1 MVAEANLTDEQKD
14 ELRRLL
20 PQAKRVMVNF
30 GERGWAVESVVI
42 DFNDGSRQ
50 ACGQMF
56 DSDGKEINL
65 CDEKSVKD
73 LEGRTWTEVFE
84 VPPGTLDMDTMTY
97 EEFDYIVGIEG
108 HGLSS
113 TATANGPAGLAYDLK
128 FIFASGSIKHVK
140 GEAAS
145 DKNFRPSD
153 VESQDE
159 SGQVLSWFQTPAMN
173 SEPTSMK
180 LEVLCC
186 DQGWGNQKGHL
197 YARRFWTGGAG
208 EWTRITPSNVPHTQS
223 KLILDMPVSQF
234 TGRSQHPLQIEL
246 GFLVGSGGGHAL
258 YLREAKFIISF
269 PPPPPS
275 STTLSARQQWKGRP
289 FKLEMPREKIR
300 SHTFKSIDFSKGT
313 ATGILLHA
321 PPPGNKYILEW
332 DFAPQIDRLKDP
344 DDIKLL
350 DNVQDAAKWGDE
362 RYSGWPG
369 DKKWPGSGGEVAPLR
384 INAEECTVRFYSD
397 GSVTYWGWCFV
408 VLPDSVSFYLREDPR
423 FRLVEATLDTL
434 PEAKLSLKQL
444 FIPSIQM
451 GATELSLWLLESH
464 ADREMQAQ
472 FSDWRTAEPTKWR
485 SLLLDDSQTAF
496 VDGLIQRGWVPKESL
511 QADGL
516 LISALNLNNP
526 VPMAMRLLEAGAGF
540 KNVVEDLLRTPLWIK
555 LVSSE
560 ACIPLVKVLIQ
571 IPEVALAPVDVFVA
585 TIGAALKSE
594 AGAISACNLMETTWN
609 KLAQLEPAQQ
619 DTFKRSFVQ
628 AMLRP
633 PTFDTLKDL
642 ENARFFESEHPYSQN
657 VDEVMRVKIEDAK
670 TLYVAFDPSTSME
683 TGYDYVQLLTAEM
696 NGFWGDEKYSGQA
709 INFPGVAGG
718 RKPVLRIDAEEFVV
732 KFHTDQSGSDY
743 GWRLV
748 VVESLPQSLWAAVF
762 SLMPVWEDQHLKV
775 LNLICNYAPEMKD
788 SVMASGALLAAIE
801 SRNHML
807 AARLTSYHFCCEIDD
822 AVVDHLLKQ
831 RPMGL
836 TIWQELVSYC
846 VASDKSPNST
856 LQGYTPLRPSSLP
869 VSFALKNSASGQF
882 IGVTY
887 DESGKYL
894 TDGGEAIAFSADVP
908 DVALGTN
915 GSYLLKSEGKYL
927 TRPCEA
933 LTGYAKMYLLDSYS
947 IESCQFQMLLK
958 DGTTDQVVVYSCPP
972 AHTQLH
978 TPGYFRADGT
988 IQKVLKSDPT
998 VYTII
1003 SQGAARFYPDYL
1015 AWRQICDTIIQR
1027 EAMYVR
1033 PDAFLSL
1040 QGMMS
1045 STATS
1050 FKSNLLNKLWNY
1062 GCCNFAEEEKRRSWL
1077 KIIASE
1083 LQKPQSV
1090 PLALGGLESLMEK
1103 DSSKVSFDKAASL
1116 PGAVVIESEHPYRS
1130 CQDEDYVVSIPGATA
1145 LYVAFDERTQTENWC
1160 DYVQLLKV
1168 DGARV
1173 LDETWGPERYS
1184 GSESF
1189 PGVGGNEPLRLDGT
1203 NKFALRFHSDGSC
1216 NYWGWRAVVWAA
1228 EISSVVPSIWHDM
1241 LMKEQKEIIYSLLN
1255 IVQNYKTCAGPSE
1268 QGLEEYS
1275 RVCELLNFA
1284 ISPDVIFDL
1293 ATHTSEDRRSLA
1305 KLLFE
1310 SWGAQTVVST
1320 KLRENM
1326 LEEDIDGISVIKRLY
1341 FGSYDDQ
1348 ILAQLL
1354 SQKDDVLKKHF
1365 SSASSNAFQTYTT
1378 SARGQYGALN
1388 CANQL
1393 VQTLIDSNVKSG
1405 QVVSISFCT
1414 QDGLF
1419 KVIAVVDRRLPSRG
1433 PLNLQFEFHELFS
1446 GTYMYSLSWESSFV
1460 EEIISRRCVTY
1471 EDLVSVCC
1479 EEYDDAPSS
1488 TCLPQPKYFLMVWTC
1503 VPTAPEWRLPNER
1516 LITRLRT
1523 YSCFANADSR
1533 DYAHKLARQQ
1543 RDWMVGAGLSPDE
1556 VLVWTCTRDLTRH
1569 LYPGYGEPQIRL
1581 TSVSDH
1587 FTELSQPR
1595 SFVVKDVDGPFS
1607 GVSGVYELSS
1617 WTTPKR
1623 RAGAKMDGYWLI
1635 RKPDGNKWVVNLDN
1649 TTLQFSSSA
1658 SLWSYT
1664 ATFKCKGGAEY
1675 ALEDVQ
1681 YDNCG
1686 YSTQGSAYFT
1696 DLPKS
1701 MTLSVDDGDILTFTA
1716 QYKDCSQICWYRV
1729 PTQPVYVNRKAQQYS
1744 IRRMSVEGKVRW
1756 AIVSSMSKAS
1766 GEVLFLAPDHF
1777 EGEFR
1782 PPFCTDWKDPDQTYS
1797 AKTEPHKP
1805 RYFVDESRSDMSY
1818 STCLETRICS
1828 KAQRLPR
1835 SSGSR
1840 SYVAQSSSAGIAM
1853 AGGPDYIA
1861 AITFLKD

>member
-1 MVAEANLTDEQKD
+1 MQIVDLVAEANLTDEQKD

-30 GERGWAVESVVI
+30 GVRGWAVESVVI

-56 DSDGKEINL
+56 DSDGKEMNL
-65 CDEKSVKD
+65 YDETSVKD

-84 VPPGTLDMDTMTY
+84 VPPGTLDLDTMMY

-113 TATANGPAGLAYDLK
+113 TATPNGPAGLAYDLK
-128 FIFASGSIKHVK
+128 FILASGSIKHVK

-145 DKNFRPSD
+145 DTIFRPSD
-153 VESQDE
+153 VESQDA

-180 LEVLCC
+180 LEVLCR

-197 YARRFWTGGAG
+197 YARRIWTGGAG
-208 EWTRITPSNVPHTQS
+208 EWTRITPSHVPHTQS
-223 KLILDMPVSQF
+223 KLVLDMQVSQF

-258 YLREAKFIISF
+258 YLSEAKFIISS
-269 PPPPPS
+269 P
-275 STTLSARQQWKGRP
+275 SARQQWKGRP

-300 SHTFKSIDFSKGT
+300 SHTFKNIDFSKGT
-313 ATGILLHA
+313 ASGIQLHA

-350 DNVQDAAKWGDE
+350 DNVQDAAKWGEE
-362 RYSGWPG
+362 RYSGGGSWPG
-369 DKKWPGSGGEVAPLR
+369 TDGVIAPLR
-384 INAEECTVRFYSD
+384 INAEECTARFYSD
-397 GSVTYWGWCFV
+397 GSVVYWGWRFV
-408 VLPDSVSFYLREDPR
+408 LLPDSVSFYFREDPR

-444 FIPSIQM
+444 FIPSIHM
-451 GATELSLWLLESH
+451 GATELSLWLLESD

-472 FSDWRTAEPTKWR
+472 FSNWRTAEPTRWR

-496 VDGLIQRGWVPKESL
+496 VDGLIQRGWVPKECL

-516 LISALNLNNP
+516 LISALNLNDP
-526 VPMAMRLLEAGAGF
+526 LPMAMRLLEAGAGF
-540 KNVVEDLLRTPLWIK
+540 KNVDEDLLRTPLWLK

-560 ACIPLVKVLIQ
+560 ACLPLVKVIIQ
-571 IPEVALAPVDVFVA
+571 IPEVALAPVDVLVA
-585 TIGAALKSE
+585 TIGAALKSK
-594 AGAISACNLMETTWN
+594 AGAISASHLMETTWN

-619 DTFKRSFVQ
+619 DTFKKNFVQ
-628 AMLRP
+628 AMLQP
-633 PTFDTLKDL
+633 PTFDTLQDL

-657 VDEVMRVKIEDAK
+657 VDEMTRVKIEDAK

-718 RKPVLRIDAEEFVV
+718 RKPVLRIDAAEFVV
-732 KFHTDQSGSDY
+732 KFHTDHSGSDF

-748 VVESLPQSLWAAVF
+748 VVETLPQSLWAAVF
-762 SLMPVWEDQHLKV
+762 SLMPVWEDEHLKM
-775 LNLICNYAPEMKD
+775 LNQICCYAPELKD
-788 SVMASGALLAAIE
+788 SVMASGSLLAAIE

-807 AARLTSYHFCCEIDD
+807 AARLISYGCEIDD
-822 AVVDHLLKQ
+822 AVVNHLLKQ

-836 TIWQELVSYC
+836 KVWQELVSYC
-846 VASDKSPNST
+846 AASDKSPNHT
-856 LQGYTPLRPSSLP
+856 LLGYTPLRPSSLP
-869 VSFALKNSASGQF
+869 VSFALKNSVSGQF
-882 IGVTY
+882 IGVNY

-927 TRPCEA
+927 TN
-933 LTGYAKMYLLDSYS
+933 GDAKMYLLDSYS
-947 IESCQFQMLLK
+947 IDSCQFQMLLK
-958 DGTTDQVVVYSCPP
+958 DGTTDQVVVRPYSSS
-972 AHTQLH
+972 AGA
-978 TPGYFRADGT
+978 GYFRADGT
-988 IQKVLKSDPT
+988 IQRVLKSDPT
-998 VYTII
+998 VYTIV
-1003 SQGAARFYPDYL
+1003 SQGATRFYPDYL
-1015 AWRQICDTIIQR
+1015 SWRQICGAILER

-1045 STATS
+1045 SAATS
-1050 FKSNLLNKLWNY
+1050 FKTSLLERLTY
-1062 GCCNFAEEEKRRSWL
+1062 YVAEDKKRSSL

-1116 PGAVVIESEHPYRS
+1116 PGAVVIESEHPYRF
-1130 CQDEDYVVSIPGATA
+1130 CQDEEYLVSIPGATA
-1145 LYVAFDERTQTENWC
+1145 LYVAFDERTQTENWY

-1203 NKFALRFHSDGSC
+1203 NKFALRFHSDGSGS
-1216 NYWGWRAVVWAA
+1216 YWGWRAVVWAA

-1241 LMKEQKEIIYSLLN
+1241 LLKEKFEVITPLLSA
-1255 IVQNYKTCAGPSE
+1255 VQNYKSCYETSGF
-1268 QGLEEYS
+1268 EEYPQ
-1275 RVCELLNFA
+1275 VCELLNVA

-1293 ATHTSEDRRSLA
+1293 ATHTSEDRRRLA
-1305 KLLFE
+1305 KKLYE
-1310 SWGAQTVVST
+1310 SCGARTVST

-1326 LEEDIDGISVIKRLY
+1326 LEEDIDGISVIKRLN

-1348 ILAQLL
+1348 GLAQLL
-1354 SQKDDVLKKHF
+1354 SQNDDVLKKHL
-1365 SSASSNAFQTYTT
+1365 SSASSGGFQTYSTT
-1378 SARGQYGALN
+1378 ARGQYGAVN
-1388 CANQL
+1388 CAKQL
-1393 VQTLIDSNVKSG
+1393 VQSLTDANVKSG
-1405 QVVSISFCT
+1405 QVVSISFCS
-1414 QDGLF
+1414 QDGRF
-1419 KVIAVVDRRLPSRG
+1419 QVVAVVDRRLPSRG
-1433 PLNLQFEFHELFS
+1433 PLNLEFEFHELSS
-1446 GTYMYSLSWESSFV
+1446 GMYTGCWSESLV

-1488 TCLPQPKYFLMVWTC
+1488 TRLPQPKYFLMVWTC
-1503 VPTAPEWRLPNER
+1503 VPMAPEWRLPNER
-1516 LITRLRT
+1516 LIAGLRT
-1523 YSCFANADSR
+1523 CSRSVNAAER
-1533 DYAHKLARQQ
+1533 DYAHSLARQQ
-1543 RDWMVGAGLSPDE
+1543 RDQMVAEGLSPDE
-1556 VLVWTCTRDLTRH
+1556 VLVWACTLDLTRH
-1569 LYPGYGEPQIRL
+1569 LFSGYGDPQIRL
-1581 TSVSDH
+1581 TRVSEG

-1635 RKPDGNKWVVNLDN
+1635 RKPDGNKWVVKLDN
-1649 TTLQFSSSA
+1649 TMLQFSSGN
-1658 SLWSYT
+1658 SLRSYT

-1675 ALEDVQ
+1675 ALEDFI

-1686 YSTQGSAYFT
+1686 HSIQCNAYFT

-1701 MTLSVDDGDILTFTA
+1701 MTLSVDDGDLLTFTA
-1716 QYKDCSQICWYRV
+1716 QDKGGSQISWYRV
-1729 PTQPVYVNRKAQQYS
+1729 PTQPVYTNKKAQQYS
-1744 IRRMSVEGKVRW
+1744 IRRMSVEGKMRW
-1756 AIVSSMSKAS
+1756 AIVSSVSQAS
-1766 GEVLFLAPDHF
+1766 GEVLFLAPDYY

-1782 PPFCTDWKDPDQTYS
+1782 PPFTNEWKDLDQRYS
-1797 AKTEPHKP
+1797 AKTEAQKP
-1805 RYFVDESRSDMSY
+1805 RYFVDEQRSGVSY
-1818 STCLETRICS
+1818 NSYLETRICN

-1840 SYVAQSSSAGIAM
+1840 SYVAQSSAAGIAM
-1853 AGGPDYIA
+1853 AGCPDYIA
-1861 AITFLKD
+1861 AVVFWKD